1 MADMSELRNL
11 ALHAAQRLEDEFPL
25 RLTDWTYTVGQS
37 DDTRTAYGRQLT
49 GAIVAMAYAK
59 GVLEMV
65 AACMITD
72 DSPGPSPVNPGG
84 ED

>member
-11 ALHAAQRLEDEFPL
+11 ALHAAQRLEDEMPE
-25 RLTDWTYTVGQS
+25 RLLDNPYTNGQHS
-37 DDTRTAYGRQLT
+37 DSRMAYGRM
-49 GAIVAMAYAK
+49 VAGVLVSMAYAK

-72 DSPGPSPVNPGG
+72 DSPGLNSGG